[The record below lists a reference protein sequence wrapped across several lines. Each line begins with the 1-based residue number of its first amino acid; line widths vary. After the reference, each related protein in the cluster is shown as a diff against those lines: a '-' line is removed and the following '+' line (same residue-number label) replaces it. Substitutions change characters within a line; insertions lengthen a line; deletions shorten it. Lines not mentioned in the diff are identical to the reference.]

1 MPPPPSSNTARF
13 AADIMVGSAEMPS
26 GSDAGES
33 VPAAGSEP
41 SIWESCPDRM
51 SAAIAAVN
59 LSFTL
64 ISSLPAGFLP
74 PRLLSNLARLAS
86 WRSTSAARSARTS
99 ASRAP
104 ITSRIRSNLRGTKV
118 PPPRSPVMYPPSE
131 GSRSRY
137 VLNSVFSAPSAM
149 SSVGSGGRKS
159 FPTSMHSST
168 KSSTIRSQSYSNGRA
183 SATTLNSWSRYSLSN
198 PTCSRRNPSS
208 VGFCSTSRL
217 GWPRSPPPN
226 LTTSRS
232 RQKCGSWVTS
242 ASMMR
247 SASRP

>member
-1 MPPPPSSNTARF
+1 M
-13 AADIMVGSAEMPS
+13 
-26 GSDAGES
+26 
-33 VPAAGSEP
+33 
-41 SIWESCPDRM
+41 
-51 SAAIAAVN
+51 AAVN

-168 KSSTIRSQSYSNGRA
+168 KSSTILSQSYSNGRA
-183 SATTLNSWSRYSLSN
+183 SLTTRNSWSRYSLSN
-198 PTCSRRNPSS
+198 PTCSKRNPSS

-247 SASRP
+247 SASRPYRQWVWFGSHPGSPLAQRMCSMILCSPSPLTSWPERMTVAFCHSGSSVCFFWT